1 MTRKSAGGGSD
12 HFFSSSASLKADT
25 NVTDGGYR
33 VNEGQ
38 DDIYNYPK
46 RVRKALAG
54 LKELSEDDRKLIEKF
69 VEVLKAQNLSLGRV
83 AKYIYHLKVSSKILR
98 DQAGTDFNHATA
110 EAMKKLF
117 VSLNESNYK
126 PMTRTDF
133 VTVLKRFYQW
143 LRAPEGQ
150 YAKWRKKHEY
160 PPEVEDLP
168 SSIKH
173 NETVLP
179 SNLVREEEVR
189 LLIEGANHPMIRA
202 FIALSDELGP
212 RPGEIL
218 RMSLGDVMHDGTAE
232 STVMVRL
239 RGKTGERLLYV
250 VKSTSLLA
258 QWLDIHPLRHDLDAP
273 LWLNLSN
280 RNRHRRWS
288 YLGYKITLSKLVT
301 KAGIKRNIYPYI
313 FRHTAATRDAKLGF
327 SEAQLCMKYGWVI
340 GSDKPRVYIHMVG
353 KDLKQKIMET
363 YAGGD
368 APTVKPEP
376 QVSKCP
382 RCSSIN
388 QPAQNYCYRCGSLL
402 RYQNKGTEYEELKSE
417 ISEIK
422 EALRTLL
429 NKQQ

>member
-1 MTRKSAGGGSD
+1 MK
-12 HFFSSSASLKADT
+12 
-25 NVTDGGYR
+25 
-33 VNEGQ
+33 EGLG
-38 DDIYNYPK
+38 DIYNYPK
-46 RVRKALAG
+46 RVQTSLAG
-54 LKELSEDDRKLIEKF
+54 LKEISDDDRKLIEEF
-69 VEVLKAQNLSLGRV
+69 VEVLKAQNVSLGRV

-98 DQAGTDFNHATA
+98 KQAGTDFDRATA
-110 EAMKKLF
+110 DAMKRLF
-117 VSLNESNYK
+117 ISLNESNYT
-126 PMTRTDF
+126 PMTRSDF

-143 LRAPEGQ
+143 LRAPEGE
-150 YAKWRKKHEY
+150 YAKWRKRHVY
-160 PPEVEDLP
+160 PPEVEELP

-173 NETVLP
+173 NEKVLP
-179 SNLVREEEVR
+179 SSLVREEEVR
-189 LLIEGANHPMIRA
+189 LLIENANHPMLRA

-258 QWLDIHPLRHDLDAP
+258 QWLDIHPMKHDLDAP

-288 YLGYKITLSKLVT
+288 YIGYKIMLSNIVA
-301 KAGIKRNIYPYI
+301 KAGIKKNIYPYI

-363 YAGGD
+363 YAGGE
-368 APTVKPEP
+368 APIAKPEP
-376 QVSKCP
+376 HVSKCP
-382 RCSSIN
+382 RCSTIN

-402 RYQNKGTEYEELKSE
+402 KYQNKGTEYEELKSE

-422 EALRTLL
+422 EALRMLL